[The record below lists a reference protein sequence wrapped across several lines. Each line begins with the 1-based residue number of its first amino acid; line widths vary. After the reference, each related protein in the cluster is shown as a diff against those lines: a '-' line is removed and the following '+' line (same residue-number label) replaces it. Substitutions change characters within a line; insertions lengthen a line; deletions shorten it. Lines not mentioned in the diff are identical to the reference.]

1 MRTKSNLKKPI
12 FARKKAGVCVTKKNR
27 QKGSKTFIAG
37 MAPSALSLRDGK
49 RAPRFLKAPRR
60 IMFTV
65 HIFAEMHKER
75 AIFPRDFGG
84 FSYEAKNRGG
94 RGT

>member
-27 QKGSKTFIAG
+27 QKGEKTFIAG

-75 AIFPRDFGG
+75 AIFLVFRRF
-84 FSYEAKNRGG
+84 FL
-94 RGT
+94 

>member
-1 MRTKSNLKKPI
+1 
-12 FARKKAGVCVTKKNR
+12 
-27 QKGSKTFIAG
+27 

-75 AIFPRDFGG
+75 AIFRRFSAVFLMKEKTGG
-84 FSYEAKNRGG
+84 AGG
-94 RGT
+94 PKPLKGEPGNGNKPYKIQQNSEKSRKFFP